1 MEKIICACGH
11 SNPYGTKLCEKC
23 GRPLTEEEKQN
34 KVVDMRYDGMAI
46 RSKTYNKSFVD
57 KIWNF
62 FSSVKVGISL
72 IIITLIAASV
82 GTLLPQEF
90 YVKASDMEKGA
101 YYADVYGTFGKIYY
115 TLGLSDL
122 YSSWWFQILVGMLAV
137 SIIVASLDRGIP
149 LYKSLKNQRVKRH
162 ESFMK
167 RQRIVAEGQVS
178 ASAEETLD
186 KVAQK

>member
-1 MEKIICACGH
+1 
-11 SNPYGTKLCEKC
+11 
-23 GRPLTEEEKQN
+23 
-34 KVVDMRYDGMAI
+34 MRYDGMAI

-72 IIITLIAASV
+72 IIITLIVASV